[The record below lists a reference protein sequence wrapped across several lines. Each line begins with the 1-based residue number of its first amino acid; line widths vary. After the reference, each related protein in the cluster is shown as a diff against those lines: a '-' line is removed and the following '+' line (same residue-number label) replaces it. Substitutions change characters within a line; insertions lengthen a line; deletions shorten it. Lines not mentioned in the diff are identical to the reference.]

1 MTAVNITAVTN
12 TVTVT
17 EGDTTVVTITTVGP
31 QGAAQPGIPT
41 FIQSTQPTTG
51 DLNGATKYAWWDTS
65 GGDLTLWLEDGT

>member
-1 MTAVNITAVTN
+1 MTSVNITAVTN

-17 EGDTTVVTITTVGP
+17 EGDTTVVTITTAGP

-41 FIQSTQPTTG
+41 FIQSTQPSVG

-65 GGDLTLWLEDGT
+65 GGDLTLWIEDGT